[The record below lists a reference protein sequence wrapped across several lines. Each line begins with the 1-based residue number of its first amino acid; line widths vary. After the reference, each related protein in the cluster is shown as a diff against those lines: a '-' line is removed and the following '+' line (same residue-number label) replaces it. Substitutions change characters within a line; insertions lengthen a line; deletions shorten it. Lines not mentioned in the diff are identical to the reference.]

1 MIVLRASLLRSRTL
15 LVAIAL
21 LVTFVS
27 AHAQSST
34 PGTIEGRVL
43 NARSGEYVAGA
54 RISVQ
59 GSALETFTDSDGKY
73 RLSNVP
79 TGSAR
84 VTTFYTGLPTLTTLA
99 LVTAGQTS
107 QHDITMSTAGAK
119 TDGTVVKLDAFRV
132 ETSREMDAA
141 ALAIN
146 EQRFASNI
154 KNVVST
160 DEFGSV
166 AEGNVAEFL
175 KFMPGI
181 TIDYTGGN
189 ARDVSINGVPSA
201 YVPITVDGFN
211 VASAAG
217 RATARNVQ
225 ADMVSINNLSRIE
238 VSYSPTPESQGSAL
252 AGSVNMVPRSSFERA
267 RRR

>member
-1 MIVLRASLLRSRTL
+1 
-15 LVAIAL
+15 
-21 LVTFVS
+21 
-27 AHAQSST
+27 
-34 PGTIEGRVL
+34 
-43 NARSGEYVAGA
+43 
-54 RISVQ
+54 
-59 GSALETFTDSDGKY
+59 
-73 RLSNVP
+73 
-79 TGSAR
+79 
-84 VTTFYTGLPTLTTLA
+84 
-99 LVTAGQTS
+99 
-107 QHDITMSTAGAK
+107 
-119 TDGTVVKLDAFRV
+119 
-132 ETSREMDAA
+132 MDAA

-252 AGSVNMVPRSSFERA
+252 AGSGVDGAAVDGAAVADVAVDGATDSTSVVTRETVEDGVDLAASSG
-267 RRR
+267 